1 MLYTFRLAARSLR
14 ERPLRT
20 LLTTFAIVLGVGVIL
35 ANSITNLTAMDSI
48 TVLFSEA
55 SGKAH
60 LVVISASTNSQGF
73 PERTLRQV
81 SDAPGV
87 AVAAPSLQVQTML
100 AEDAFAARTSLALG
114 GLSASGLSLYGID
127 PLLDV
132 QARDYQIVAG
142 QFLSSDNEAYDVVL
156 VKDYA
161 DEQGLRVGSD
171 LEIVVP
177 EGIEQLR
184 VVGLMSKEGPG
195 RLNNGSFGIVPLRT
209 AQRIFGRVGD
219 LDQIDIVA
227 TPQASTGPELD
238 ALKAALQTQ
247 LGDGYSVIYPATRG
261 QRVTQMLDTY
271 QLGLRFFSAVAL
283 FVGAFLIYNA
293 FSMTV
298 VERTRETG
306 LLRAVG
312 MTRRQVMRQILIEAG
327 ILGVLGSVLGF
338 AFGILLSQG
347 LIRVL
352 KFLRAQ
358 DVTLVRV
365 PLDGLAISMLVGVCV
380 TLVAATIPAWQA
392 GRISPL
398 EALRV
403 RGKAQEGWFVRRGW
417 PWGLAL
423 MTISY
428 LVIFQIPLSPEMR
441 YQLGVIAVFT
451 LFVGATLLIPL
462 TVGVWERAARPLV
475 RRIYGNEG
483 RLGSSNIQR
492 SKSRTTL
499 TAAALMVGVA
509 MILGVRG
516 LTSAFEHD
524 IRNWIGAFVG
534 GDLYVHSSLPMRA
547 DLGQRLETVE
557 GIAAAAPVRHLQVNL
572 LHSDGGDEG
581 VAFMAIDPASYQKVT
596 TFVFSDNQAGAEQ
609 LLEQLGAGDTVFV
622 SSVLSEKYGL
632 TPGDTIR
639 LETRRGVQ
647 DFAIAAVVVDFY
659 NGGLVVQGSW
669 KDLRRY
675 FGLNDATMFLLKLQ
689 PGFAM
694 EDVQN
699 RIVSLYGQRRHLS
712 VDSNEAL
719 KTRVLQSS
727 ARVFSLFDALALIAI
742 VVAAFGVVNTLT
754 MNVSERTREIGA
766 LRGLGM
772 TRWQVS
778 KMILAEAAMI
788 GVIGG
793 VFGLIFGLF
802 MARVFLMGAAEL
814 RGYQVT
820 YVLPVQGI
828 LVSLL
833 IALVVS
839 QFAAIWPAR
848 RAVRLRIVEAIQYE

>member
-1 MLYTFRLAARSLR
+1 MAARSLGT
-14 ERPLRT
+14 RPLRT
-20 LLTTFAIVLGVGVIL
+20 MLTTFAIVLGVGVIL

-48 TVLFSEA
+48 TELFSQA

-60 LVVISASTNSQGF
+60 LVVISASTKRQGF

-81 SDAPGV
+81 SDMPGV
-87 AVAAPSLQVQTML
+87 AFAAPSLQEQTML
-100 AEDAFAARTSLALG
+100 AEEVFAARTSFALG
-114 GLSASGLSLYGID
+114 GLSSGGLTLYGID
-127 PLLDV
+127 PVLDV
-132 QARDYQIVAG
+132 QARDYQIVEG
-142 QFLSSDNEAYDVVL
+142 QFLSADTEAYDVVL

-161 DEQGLRVGSD
+161 DQQGFRVGND

-177 EGIEQLR
+177 EGIEHLR
-184 VVGLMSKEGPG
+184 IVGLMSKEGPG
-195 RLNNGSFGIVPLRT
+195 RLNNGNFGVLPLRT
-209 AQRIFGRVGD
+209 AQRIFGRLGD

-227 TPQASTGPELD
+227 APQAGSGTALD
-238 ALKAALQTQ
+238 ALKAALQAQ
-247 LGDGYSVIYPATRG
+247 LGDEYSVVYPATRG

-312 MTRRQVMRQILIEAG
+312 MTRRQIMRQILVEAG
-327 ILGVLGSVLGF
+327 ILGVLGSGLGF
-338 AFGILLSQG
+338 VFGILLSQG

-358 DVTLVRV
+358 EVKLVRV
-365 PLDGLAISMLVGVCV
+365 PLDGLVISLLAGVCV
-380 TLVAATIPAWQA
+380 TLVAAAVPAWQA
-392 GRISPL
+392 SRISPL

-403 RGKAQEGWFVRRGW
+403 RGQGQEGWFVRRGW

-423 MTISY
+423 MVISY
-428 LVIFQIPLSPEMR
+428 LVIFQIPLPPEMR

-451 LFVGATLLIPL
+451 LFAGATLLIPL
-462 TVGVWERAARPLV
+462 TVGAWERVARPLV
-475 RRIYGNEG
+475 RRIYGHEG

-492 SKSRTTL
+492 AKARTTL

-516 LTSAFEHD
+516 LTGAFERD
-524 IRNWIGAFVG
+524 IRSWIGAFVG

-547 DLGQRLETVE
+547 DLGRRLESVE
-557 GIAAAAPVRHLQVNL
+557 GVAAVAPVRHLQVNL
-572 LHSDGGDEG
+572 LRSDGEEG
-581 VAFMAIDPASYQKVT
+581 VAFMAIDPASYQRVT
-596 TFVFSDNQAGAEQ
+596 SFIFSDSRADAGQ
-609 LLEQLGAGDTVFV
+609 LLAQLAEGDTVFV

-632 TPGDTIR
+632 RPGDALR
-639 LETRRGVQ
+639 LETRRGIQ
-647 DFAIAAVVVDFY
+647 DFRIAAVVVDFY

-689 PGFAM
+689 PGYTV
-694 EDVQN
+694 EEVQG
-699 RIVSLYGQRRHLS
+699 RLVSQYGQRRHLT

-742 VVAAFGVVNTLT
+742 IVAAFGVVNTLT
-754 MNVSERTREIGA
+754 MNVSERRRELGA
-766 LRGLGM
+766 LRSLGM

-788 GVIGG
+788 GLIGG
-793 VFGLIFGLF
+793 IFGLIFGLF
-802 MARVFLMGAAEL
+802 MGRVFLMGAAEL
-814 RGYQVT
+814 RGYEVS

-828 LVSLL
+828 FVSLL
-833 IALVVS
+833 LALVVS
-839 QFAAIWPAR
+839 QLAAFWPAR

>member
-1 MLYTFRLAARSLR
+1 MRYTFLMAARSLGT
-14 ERPLRT
+14 RPLRT
-20 LLTTFAIVLGVGVIL
+20 MLTTFAIVLGVGVIL

-48 TVLFSEA
+48 TELFSQA

-60 LVVISASTNSQGF
+60 LVVISASTKRQGF

-81 SDAPGV
+81 SDMPGV
-87 AVAAPSLQVQTML
+87 AFAAPSLQEQTML
-100 AEDAFAARTSLALG
+100 AEEVFAARTSFALG
-114 GLSASGLSLYGID
+114 GLSSGGLTLYGID
-127 PLLDV
+127 PVLDV
-132 QARDYQIVAG
+132 QARDYQIVEG
-142 QFLSSDNEAYDVVL
+142 QFLSADTEAYDVVL

-161 DEQGLRVGSD
+161 DQQGLRVGND

-177 EGIEQLR
+177 EGIEHLR
-184 VVGLMSKEGPG
+184 IVGLMSKEGPG
-195 RLNNGSFGIVPLRT
+195 RLNNGNFGVLPLRT
-209 AQRIFGRVGD
+209 AQRIFGRLGD

-227 TPQASTGPELD
+227 APQAGSGTALD
-238 ALKAALQTQ
+238 ALKAALQAQ
-247 LGDGYSVIYPATRG
+247 LGDEYSVVYPATRG

-312 MTRRQVMRQILIEAG
+312 MTRRQIMRQILVEAG
-327 ILGVLGSVLGF
+327 ILGVLGSGLGF
-338 AFGILLSQG
+338 VFGILLSQG

-358 DVTLVRV
+358 EVKLVRV
-365 PLDGLAISMLVGVCV
+365 PLDGLVISLLAGVCV
-380 TLVAATIPAWQA
+380 TLVAAAVPAWQA
-392 GRISPL
+392 SRISPL

-403 RGKAQEGWFVRRGW
+403 RGQGQEGWFVRRGW

-423 MTISY
+423 MVISY

-451 LFVGATLLIPL
+451 LFAGATLLIPL
-462 TVGVWERAARPLV
+462 TVGAWERVARPLV
-475 RRIYGNEG
+475 RRIYGHEG

-492 SKSRTTL
+492 AKARTTL

-516 LTSAFEHD
+516 LTGAFERD
-524 IRNWIGAFVG
+524 IRSWIGAFVG

-547 DLGQRLETVE
+547 DLGRRLESVE
-557 GIAAAAPVRHLQVNL
+557 GVAAVAPVRHLQVNL
-572 LHSDGGDEG
+572 LRGDGEEG
-581 VAFMAIDPASYQKVT
+581 VAFMAIDPASYQRVT
-596 TFVFSDNQAGAEQ
+596 SFIFSDSRADAGQ
-609 LLEQLGAGDTVFV
+609 LLAQLAEGDTVFV

-632 TPGDTIR
+632 RPGDALR
-639 LETRRGVQ
+639 LETRRGIQ
-647 DFAIAAVVVDFY
+647 DFRIAAVVVDFY

-689 PGFAM
+689 PGYTV
-694 EDVQN
+694 EEVQS
-699 RIVSLYGQRRHLS
+699 RLVSQYGQRRHLT

-742 VVAAFGVVNTLT
+742 IVAAFGVVNTLT

-766 LRGLGM
+766 LRSLGM

-788 GVIGG
+788 GLIGG
-793 VFGLIFGLF
+793 IFGLIFGLF
-802 MARVFLMGAAEL
+802 MGRVFLMGAAEL
-814 RGYQVT
+814 RGYEVS

-828 LVSLL
+828 FVSLL
-833 IALVVS
+833 LALVVS
-839 QFAAIWPAR
+839 QLAAFWPAR